1 MNNKEQ
7 IDWEAINYAIAL
19 YLNLGFKYQPKDKK
33 SMLDEFGKEISDKVD
48 EIYDYSTG
56 FNVDWRTDTM
66 ESIKLKLEESLKQNY
81 GGWNEQSINILKRC
95 FSYTWR

>member
-1 MNNKEQ
+1 
-7 IDWEAINYAIAL
+7 
-19 YLNLGFKYQPKDKK
+19 
-33 SMLDEFGKEISDKVD
+33 MLDEFGKEISDKVD

-81 GGWNEQSINILKRC
+81 GGLNEQSINILKDV
-95 FSYTWR
+95 FLIHGDNFILLN